1 MTVTRAAVVQSRTT
15 PFDSAGAIDLVEHWA
30 SRAAAEGAQLA
41 VFPEAF
47 IGGYPKGS
55 TFGAVVGQRT
65 PEGRDEYLRY
75 FNGAIDVPGAE
86 TSRLCRFASK
96 LGLYLVVG
104 VVERGGS
111 TLYCSALYVSP
122 EGSLL
127 GKRRKLMPTAA
138 ERLVWGFG
146 DGSTMNVYDTGI
158 GRLGAVLCW
167 ENLMPAARM
176 AMYEQGIQLY
186 CAPTAVGLDSHH
198 ATMRHIA
205 QEGRCF
211 VLAANQV
218 MRLKDFPEGYTTVFG
233 DDPNTLISTGGSSI
247 IDPLGNVLAGP
258 VHDEETL
265 LVADLDL
272 DDIVR
277 AKYDFDVVGHY
288 SRPDIF
294 RLSVDRSARQP
305 VSFTGEF
312 GRSSVVEL
320 SVPSATAPTKAAAK
334 SPASHG
340 GHYRE

>member
-15 PFDSAGAIDLVEHWA
+15 PFDSDGAIDLVEHWA
-30 SRAAAEGAQLA
+30 SQAAAEGAQLA

-47 IGGYPKGS
+47 VGGYPKGS
-55 TFGAVVGQRT
+55 HFGAVVGLRSR
-65 PEGRDEYLRY
+65 EGRDEYLRY
-75 FNGAIDVPGAE
+75 FNGAIDVPGAD
-86 TSRLCRFASK
+86 TSRLCRIASTF
-96 LGLYLVVG
+96 GLYLVVG
-104 VVERGGS
+104 VIERGGS
-111 TLYCSALYVSP
+111 TLYCTALYVSP

-138 ERLVWGFG
+138 ERLIWGFG
-146 DGSTMNVYDTGI
+146 DGSTMNVYDTAI

-176 AMYEQGIQLY
+176 AMYEQGIQIY
-186 CAPTAVGLDSHH
+186 CAPTADGRDSHH

-218 MRLKDFPEGYTTVFG
+218 MRVRDFADNRPRGFG
-233 DDPNTLISTGGSSI
+233 DDPDTLVCNGGSSI

-258 VHDEETL
+258 VYDEEIL
-265 LVADLDL
+265 LIADLDL

-288 SRPDIF
+288 SRPDVFQLI
-294 RLSVDRSARQP
+294 VDRSPRQPLSFHSESSQSSSTDNGQLTPARQP
-305 VSFTGEF
+305 
-312 GRSSVVEL
+312 L
-320 SVPSATAPTKAAAK
+320 VPESGAND
-334 SPASHG
+334 H
-340 GHYRE
+340 